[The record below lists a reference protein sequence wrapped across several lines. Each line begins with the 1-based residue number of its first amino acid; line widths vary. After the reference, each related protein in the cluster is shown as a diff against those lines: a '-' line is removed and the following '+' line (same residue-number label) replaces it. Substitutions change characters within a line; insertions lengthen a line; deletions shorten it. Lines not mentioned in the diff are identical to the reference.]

1 MFPFLI
7 RQTIF
12 GPKGIE
18 NTGKMEMTEI
28 QRYKIA
34 LERLKQLSDIR
45 LGKPLLIQTLM
56 GNLRVLHSNHI
67 GYFKYI
73 STKKSWEIALTD
85 GSFVRLKENLRAKNL
100 CAYNDRFIQIH
111 QSYIINIQYLCMIQN
126 NHCIMYPPFHHIN
139 ELCISQKYKRE
150 LTAISTNSEADNP
163 AHNVISFNHF
173 SQNPRYFPL
182 KFVYSTKRNYFV
194 KITKIHYMKKHILL
208 LGIFLSLTVFLSV
221 QAGNTVI
228 DSLKQEIRQAEREP
242 SSKEKL
248 IELYQFLGA
257 EYETLDHDSS
267 YHYIQKGLSLYPQP
281 AFEEE
286 GYLQLLNSLANYLFM
301 EGKLEQAKET
311 FKTVAAHAPK
321 LKERRYDLE
330 GVVESSIGVCY
341 RKLGMFDSAVYHY
354 NRALDFCKKTEK
366 YEDIASTYYNIGVL
380 YHLNKRYEE
389 ALEQGS

>member
-1 MFPFLI
+1 
-7 RQTIF
+7 
-12 GPKGIE
+12 
-18 NTGKMEMTEI
+18 
-28 QRYKIA
+28 
-34 LERLKQLSDIR
+34 
-45 LGKPLLIQTLM
+45 
-56 GNLRVLHSNHI
+56 
-67 GYFKYI
+67 
-73 STKKSWEIALTD
+73 
-85 GSFVRLKENLRAKNL
+85 
-100 CAYNDRFIQIH
+100 
-111 QSYIINIQYLCMIQN
+111 
-126 NHCIMYPPFHHIN
+126 
-139 ELCISQKYKRE
+139 
-150 LTAISTNSEADNP
+150 
-163 AHNVISFNHF
+163 
-173 SQNPRYFPL
+173 
-182 KFVYSTKRNYFV
+182 
-194 KITKIHYMKKHILL
+194 MKKHILL

-366 YEDIASTYYNIGVL
+366 YEDTPPLITILAYFTISTNAMKRPW
-380 YHLNKRYEE
+380 NKE
-389 ALEQGS
+389 S

>member
-1 MFPFLI
+1 
-7 RQTIF
+7 
-12 GPKGIE
+12 
-18 NTGKMEMTEI
+18 
-28 QRYKIA
+28 
-34 LERLKQLSDIR
+34 
-45 LGKPLLIQTLM
+45 
-56 GNLRVLHSNHI
+56 
-67 GYFKYI
+67 
-73 STKKSWEIALTD
+73 
-85 GSFVRLKENLRAKNL
+85 
-100 CAYNDRFIQIH
+100 
-111 QSYIINIQYLCMIQN
+111 
-126 NHCIMYPPFHHIN
+126 
-139 ELCISQKYKRE
+139 
-150 LTAISTNSEADNP
+150 
-163 AHNVISFNHF
+163 
-173 SQNPRYFPL
+173 
-182 KFVYSTKRNYFV
+182 
-194 KITKIHYMKKHILL
+194 MKKHILL
-208 LGIFLSLTVFLSV
+208 LGIFLNLTVSLSV

-267 YHYIQKGLSLYPQP
+267 YHYIQKGLSLYP
-281 AFEEE
+281 
-286 GYLQLLNSLANYLFM
+286 LLNSLANYLFM

-389 ALEQGS
+389 ALEGPGTRQVSGRLCPKGKRHINGIICQHAYRRMLLQHGEICRSKPDSKKKCPKSIRDRISPTCHELPKPPTKYLSIME